1 MIDHNFE
8 KRLTSTKVFYG
19 YLRDLIGN
27 FSIVKSSKSR
37 LDEQFQ
43 NKILLAVTQV
53 NDVDTVVI
61 CIPNTLWSQV

>member
-19 YLRDLIGN
+19 YLSDVIAN
-27 FSIVKSSKSR
+27 FSAIRSAKSK
-37 LDEQFQ
+37 LAEQFQ

-53 NDVDTVVI
+53 KSLVPLLVFYFLYPI
-61 CIPNTLWSQV
+61 L